1 MNMHMTSKRTKLLLS
16 ICFAVA
22 AVHAEQAEW
31 WGSYDGT
38 SADTLAFYSFDE
50 SSVYTNGA
58 NVYSTV
64 TPDQS
69 DRTWDATYPASTA
82 ICSFGDGGRKGF
94 GLYVPGGSDIAS
106 KCSTWNGSDIF
117 PVEADPS
124 LTIECWVLFNDNSAR
139 QFIVSKG
146 NAWSTLG
153 GYDLWY
159 DNGVLKSAFADS
171 ETNAMLSSV
180 SWTPVTGVWYHVASV
195 WNADADEALLYVN
208 GEALLTNTFAGA
220 TIIDHPARTLALGQR
235 SVSNYSGLNGII
247 DDVRISS
254 VAYEFKP
261 SVRPPRA
268 TYPAGKKFW
277 FSFYSTL
284 DADTEYALA
293 NGATGMGPY
302 YGSISNQQYYYD
314 WADERGVNISYKVRP
329 ACMSDFSTSQMH
341 DSGFVWPSD
350 ETIIA
355 DAIKAVTAVRYNP
368 NIAMWDLHPEEVL
381 YYDAQEVHYLELVSN
396 VVKAYDPYNR
406 PLMMYEQNN
415 RTVTNLSVTLPYQ
428 DICAKGTYVQAVNS
442 GEFKN
447 NRIWARW
454 SMEQELGAIAAVNS
468 NAVPWIMLWMAWDAD
483 EGEEHLIDDW
493 CRHDVYMGLIMGGKG
508 INIWSGFRPRS
519 GFENDFQAYFDG
531 YLSVAADLNL
541 DKNFAPVFLYGTE
554 VTGVTHTVTSGPS
567 ELELIY
573 TPNSAE
579 GTFTNSY
586 PPVTYTLREYLG
598 QHYLFAVNSATQAV
612 TLTFSGVPDA
622 SRTDIFQGLETPASG
637 GSFTATLDPYEVVA
651 YRFDGYE
658 TWRDGEFT
666 AQQIF
671 DGDADEIADPDG
683 DGRSNREEFIS
694 GTDPNLGTDF
704 FRTDLVFSNHWKT
717 VSFGTSSNR
726 FYSVDRSTNLVSGSW
741 IPMLGNEQ
749 GTGVD
754 LSVIDTNDAA
764 STFYRTRVTRP

>member
-1 MNMHMTSKRTKLLLS
+1 MRSWTPIRWKQTLFISVLMG
-16 ICFAVA
+16 AA
-22 AVHAEQAEW
+22 AVMAQTQW
-31 WGSYDGT
+31 WGSYDG
-38 SADTLAFYSFDE
+38 SSSNTLAFYSFDE

-58 NVYSTV
+58 SVYSAV
-64 TPDQS
+64 VPDQS
-69 DRTWDATYPASTA
+69 DRTWDATYPVSTA
-82 ICSFGDGGRKGF
+82 TCAFDAGGRKGF
-94 GLYVPGGSDIAS
+94 GLQVPGGSDIAS
-106 KCSTWNGSDIF
+106 KCSTWNGASIF
-117 PVEADPS
+117 PSEPDPS
-124 LTIECWVLFNDNSAR
+124 LTIECWVLFNDDTSR
-139 QFIVSKG
+139 QFLISKG
-146 NAWSTLG
+146 DAWSSKG

-159 DNGVLKSAFADS
+159 DAGELKSAFGDS
-171 ETNAMLSSV
+171 DTNTM
-180 SWTPVTGVWYHVASV
+180 PVTVAWIPFTGVWYHVAAT
-195 WNADADEALLYVN
+195 WNAEDDTARMYVN
-208 GEALLTNTFAGA
+208 GEELVAREFAGRS
-220 TIIDHPARTLALGQR
+220 IINHTRTLAIGQR
-235 SVSNYSGLNGII
+235 CVSNYNGLDGMI
-247 DDVRISS
+247 DDVRISR

-261 SVRPPRA
+261 SVRPFRA

-302 YGSISNQQYYYD
+302 YGSLSNQQYYYD

-381 YYDAQEVHYLELVSN
+381 FYDAQEVHYLELISS
-396 VVKAYDPYNR
+396 VVHAYDPFDR

-415 RTVTNLSVTLPYQ
+415 RTAANLSITLPYQ

-454 SMEQELGAIAAVNS
+454 SIEQELGAIAAVNS
-468 NAVPWIMLWMAWDAD
+468 NAVPWIMLWMAWDAA

-493 CRHDVYMGLIMGGKG
+493 CRHDAYMGLILGGKG
-508 INIWSGFRPRS
+508 INVWSGFRPRS
-519 GFENDFQAYFDG
+519 GFEDDFQAYFDG

-554 VTGVTHTVTSGPS
+554 VIGVTHTVTSGPA

-573 TPNSAE
+573 TPNASE

-586 PPVTYTLREYLG
+586 PSVTYALRQYLG
-598 QHYLFAVNSATQAV
+598 QQYLFAVNSATQAV
-612 TLTFSGVPDA
+612 TLTFSGVPDVP
-622 SRTDIFQGLETPASG
+622 RTDLFQGLETPASG
-637 GSFTATLDPYEVVA
+637 GSFSTTLDPYEVIA

-666 AQQIF
+666 AQQIL
-671 DGDADEIADPDG
+671 DGAGDETADPDG
-683 DGRSNREEFIS
+683 DGRTNREEFIA

-704 FRTDLVFSNHWKT
+704 FRADLVFSNDWKT
-717 VSFGTSSNR
+717 VSFGTASNR
-726 FYSVDRSTNLVSGSW
+726 FYGVDRSTNLVSGSW
-741 IPMLGNEQ
+741 IPMLENEQ
-749 GTGVD
+749 GTGAD
-754 LSVIDTNDAA
+754 LSVIDTNDVPSA
-764 STFYRTRVTRP
+764 FYRTRVTRP